1 MPNFTKGRNF
11 TSTEELTNTKL
22 HTLIE
27 DAAIGVTAITSLTA
41 LTDPV
46 GDTDTLPIADD
57 SATAIRKVAASNFLK
72 KNASA
77 VFDAGTTKI
86 TGVDTPTVGSD
97 AATKTYADTKVAKTG
112 DTLSGSIDMGSNKI
126 TSLGTPTVGTD
137 AATKTYADTKVSKS
151 GDTMSGV
158 LDMGSSKITNL
169 GTPTASGDAT
179 TKAYVDSIAVVAG
192 NLPIVTSG
200 NNGSLLKVTSGV
212 WTTTATDAV
221 STALIQDASVTGAK
235 LENSGATAGTY
246 GSATAIPQITIDA
259 KGRITSAL
267 SFNATPADNTV
278 STVKIVD
285 SAVTTA
291 KIADSGVTTAK
302 MADLSPSPAGTVGSS
317 TLIPILN
324 VNAKGQ
330 ITSYTT
336 ASAAAGATGGGTDK
350 IFWENDQTV
359 TTNYTLT
366 ASKNALSAGAITI
379 NAGVTVT
386 VPTGGVWTVV

>member
-1 MPNFTKGRNF
+1 MPNFTKGKTF

-22 HTLIE
+22 HQLVE
-27 DAAIGVTAITSLTA
+27 DASMNVTAITSLTA
-41 LTDPV
+41 LSDPV
-46 GDTDTLPIADD
+46 ADTDTLPIADD

-77 VFDAGTTKI
+77 IFDAGTTKI
-86 TGVDTPTVGSD
+86 TGVATPTVGSD

-192 NLPIVTSG
+192 NLPTVTSG
-200 NNGSLLKVTSGV
+200 DNGSLLKVTAGV
-212 WTTTATDAV
+212 WTTTASNAI
-221 STALIQDASVTGAK
+221 STAQITDSSVIGAK

-246 GSATAIPQITIDA
+246 GGATSIPQITVDA
-259 KGRITSAL
+259 KGRITSAIA
-267 SFNATPADNTV
+267 FNAQP
-278 STVKIVD
+278 S
-285 SAVTTA
+285 
-291 KIADSGVTTAK
+291 
-302 MADLSPSPAGTVGSS
+302 DLSPSPAGTYGSGTAVPVI
-317 TLIPILN
+317 TL
-324 VNAKGQ
+324 NAKGQ
-330 ITSYTT
+330 VTSVTT
-336 ASAAAGATGGGTDK
+336 AVASSGASGGM
-350 IFWENDQTV
+350 FFENDITLNS
-359 TTNYTLT
+359 NYTIT
-366 ASKNALSAGAITI
+366 ASKNAMTAGAINI
-379 NAGVTVT
+379 ANGVTAT
-386 VPTGGVWTVV
+386 VPSGSTWTIV